1 MRGGRKEANRAELIF
16 NLKIVFEKLET
27 FNPIFCQTLVRRVT
41 ESDSLK
47 QAEKRINKNSRDA
60 LGRNRAEN
68 CPIFRM
74 SPFSTRQDVENLTT
88 DVQSIFLFK

>member
-47 QAEKRINKNSRDA
+47 QAKKKNKQKLACRPRPKSGRKLPNFQNVTFFNST
-60 LGRNRAEN
+60 GR
-68 CPIFRM
+68 
-74 SPFSTRQDVENLTT
+74 
-88 DVQSIFLFK
+88 